1 MSDQDSHKIVPI
13 WEGVEIPNQAGASN
27 QVITAL
33 ELALERARRGELT
46 AIAMVAVMPSRNVY
60 RSWSRGLCD
69 RATLIGAIESMKH
82 EMIAEWFDEVQ
93 PENYPIDIDP
103 AS

>member
-1 MSDQDSHKIVPI
+1 
-13 WEGVEIPNQAGASN
+13 
-27 QVITAL
+27 
-33 ELALERARRGELT
+33 
-46 AIAMVAVMPSRNVY
+46 MVAVMPSRNVY
-60 RSWSRGLCD
+60 RSWTRGLSD